1 MSQVIRI
8 RTASAHPASRRV
20 GPHTP
25 EKNNGLKPKLQ
36 TVVFIAAEEETCPP
50 ARPRSLSRRI
60 RAAYARGP
68 FCPGPR
74 RPPFLN
80 SRWPR

>member
-8 RTASAHPASRRV
+8 RTASAVLPRRGV
-20 GPHTP
+20 GHHAP

-50 ARPRSLSRRI
+50 ARPRSLSRRS
-60 RAAYARGP
+60 ALPTRGGPSVPDRDGRP
-68 FCPGPR
+68 F
-74 RPPFLN
+74 
-80 SRWPR
+80 

>member
-8 RTASAHPASRRV
+8 RTASAIVARRV
-20 GPHTP
+20 HAP
-25 EKNNGLKPKLQ
+25 EKDNGLKPKLQ